1 MRTKLIMIL
10 TAVAAMPAAWALT
23 ASQAFIDAP
32 VNVFPTID
40 RLTRLDMIDY
50 FNSGSQKPSKNSFKG
65 DCRILTASE
74 SQITVS
80 TSEVSEVSLSLIPQK
95 SDTIIMVIT
104 TLKTPADD
112 SNAKFYT
119 SAWKEIDKGL
129 FLVPQLDDWVM
140 PEARNRKDELESLC
154 PFMLAR
160 FTYEPESGV
169 MTLTN
174 NVSTLLPEEATSWAG
189 DALKSKLTYRW
200 DGKKMVKVNDK

>member
-10 TAVAAMPAAWALT
+10 TAVATMPAAWALT

-80 TSEVSEVSLSLIPQK
+80 TSEVSEVSLSLIPQNP
-95 SDTIIMVIT
+95 
-104 TLKTPADD
+104 TP
-112 SNAKFYT
+112 S
-119 SAWKEIDKGL
+119 
-129 FLVPQLDDWVM
+129 
-140 PEARNRKDELESLC
+140 
-154 PFMLAR
+154 
-160 FTYEPESGV
+160 
-169 MTLTN
+169 
-174 NVSTLLPEEATSWAG
+174 
-189 DALKSKLTYRW
+189 
-200 DGKKMVKVNDK
+200 

>member
-1 MRTKLIMIL
+1 
-10 TAVAAMPAAWALT
+10 MPAAWALT

-112 SNAKFYT
+112 SNSTHRPGRKSTKGCFSFPSSTTGSCRKHATGRT
-119 SAWKEIDKGL
+119 SLKACAPLCWHGS
-129 FLVPQLDDWVM
+129 PM
-140 PEARNRKDELESLC
+140 SLNQ
-154 PFMLAR
+154 A
-160 FTYEPESGV
+160 
-169 MTLTN
+169 
-174 NVSTLLPEEATSWAG
+174 
-189 DALKSKLTYRW
+189 
-200 DGKKMVKVNDK
+200 